1 MRSWLETGD
10 ANAPPAFR
18 SFFQNIVFLG
28 GDRRQIYAAKVLA
41 SLGIPVSVFG
51 FSKEAADALPRVER
65 PKDLCDFGTWVLPL
79 GFCRDQNSLYT
90 PLWEGIYAIDALF
103 SNLFEKTRLFHGGA
117 KKATPSG
124 VAYVKNYAEREEF
137 LIPNAVLTAE
147 GAVAQI
153 LTLTGASLTG
163 KSVAILGYGRIAK
176 ALAKRLTA
184 LGAEVTVFARR
195 SSVRAEAEADGNCRA
210 VLPLPLQA
218 NALSGC
224 SVVCNTVPAPILDSE
239 ALASLPG
246 GALFLELASLPGAL
260 TDDAMR
266 LWQEDTGKPKIRLVC
281 ARGIPG
287 QYAPKE
293 AGEILA
299 SVLCLYAK
307 EAISDAEN
315 SPQKLTDPRGI
326 QTGMGG

>member
-10 ANAPPAFR
+10 VNVSPVFR

-28 GDRRQIYAAKVLA
+28 GDRRQIYAAKALR

-51 FSKEAADALPRVER
+51 FSKEAADTLPRVER
-65 PKDLCDFGTWVLPL
+65 PNDLCDFRTWVLPL

-103 SNLFEKTRLFHGGA
+103 SNLFKETRLFHGGA
-117 KKATPSG
+117 NKATPSG
-124 VAYVKNYAEREEF
+124 VTYVKNYAEREEF

-147 GAVAQI
+147 GAIAQI
-153 LTLTGASLTG
+153 LTLTGSSLVG

-184 LGAEVTVFARR
+184 LGAEVTIFARR
-195 SSVRAEAEADGNCRA
+195 CSARAEAKADGNCHI
-210 VLPLPLQA
+210 VQPLPLQA
-218 NALSGC
+218 NALSKC
-224 SVVCNTVPAPILDSE
+224 AIVCNTVPAPILDSE
-239 ALASLPG
+239 ALTSLPT
-246 GALFLELASLPGAL
+246 GALFLELASLPGGL
-260 TDDAMR
+260 TDDAKR
-266 LWQEDTGKPKIRLVC
+266 LWQEDTEKPKIRLVC

-287 QYAPKE
+287 QHAPQE

-307 EAISDAEN
+307 ESVLDTEFFTQETKN
-315 SPQKLTDPRGI
+315 PRSF
-326 QTGMGG
+326 QTGTGG